1 MKCHLDISRH
11 HWEHILFSTMDNVQT
26 KGNNTMVCS
35 QDEQVK
41 TDIDIFSSDI
51 LSFPIMEMFWFMPT
65 FLRWLWGSGGRESV
79 GLPCAPQRAKI
90 EPCFLG
96 WTVFSGLTSW
106 AIELMSYKKQSSE
119 FMLERTGKHLLS
131 AKLKHVT
138 CTSFRFFNPEE
149 QFCEIP

>member
-65 FLRWLWGSGGRESV
+65 FLR
-79 GLPCAPQRAKI
+79 
-90 EPCFLG
+90 
-96 WTVFSGLTSW
+96 
-106 AIELMSYKKQSSE
+106 
-119 FMLERTGKHLLS
+119 
-131 AKLKHVT
+131 
-138 CTSFRFFNPEE
+138 
-149 QFCEIP
+149 